1 MKLKLTNHFQ
11 ARFLER
17 NINLEHVKL
26 AIRNPDSKEIVFDD
40 RVKVTKE
47 IGNKVIEVLY
57 YKDGFK
63 NRQNEYL
70 LITAY
75 YK

>member
-11 ARFLER
+11 TRLNER

-26 AIRNPDSKEIVFDD
+26 AIKSPDSKEAVFED
-40 RVKVTKE
+40 RIKVTKV
-47 IGNKVIEVLY
+47 IDGKVIEVVY
-57 YKDGFK
+57 FKDGFRD
-63 NRQNEYL
+63 RQNEYL